1 MKGARPSVR
10 RVRSFQVGASIANNG
25 NSVARPIQPTLGRD
39 IYKCNCRDYIS
50 DSDRLWYGRNRCWD
64 GDQFVFHEE
73 IIAPRA
79 DYNRVGGGGDSTS
92 QVEQAVNWITT
103 PDTKP
108 DRDLGGIWNCYHD
121 DSVRPP
127 CCGGKVKNERY
138 GCD

>member
-1 MKGARPSVR
+1 MEI
-10 RVRSFQVGASIANNG
+10 ASPGQYNQRL
-25 NSVARPIQPTLGRD
+25 VE
-39 IYKCNCRDYIS
+39 IS
-50 DSDRLWYGRNRCWD
+50 TNATVEITSATRIGFGMVENRCWD

-108 DRDLGGIWNCYHD
+108 DRDLGGIRNCYHD
-121 DSVRPP
+121 DSVQPP